1 MSEPI
6 LIDAINA
13 DKARAAGEEDTVLT
27 VPLAQRYG
35 FPPFSV
41 IDRRSGHWQKRK
53 RRWNEIG
60 LTSVKGRDEALLGG
74 YLALHAMNPEQYKT
88 LTATSIFDPCLCEL
102 AYDWFSPPGGTVLDP
117 FAGGSVRGIVASHLG
132 RSYTGIDLRPEQ
144 VAANEDQRHMAVDPQ
159 PVWVCGDSAQVLA
172 EWIHR
177 DRSQPAHDF
186 LFSCPPYF
194 DLEGYSTGEKDL
206 SGMTYEQ
213 FLDVYQRIIRM
224 AVECLKPD
232 RFAAWVISD
241 VRDPKGY
248 YRGLVA
254 DSIKAFE
261 SAGAHLYNDIIITDP
276 VGSVAVRAARP
287 FDSSRKVARLHQHM
301 LVFVK
306 GDPKKAS
313 ADLNIAIEGGGLSS
327 GLPSGDTLF

>member
-13 DKARAAGEEDTVLT
+13 EKARDEEPTVLT

-41 IDRRSGHWQKRK
+41 IDRRSGHWNKRK
-53 RRWNEIG
+53 RRWNDLG
-60 LTSVKGRDEALLGG
+60 LTSMTGRSDALLP
-74 YLALHAMNPEQYKT
+74 YLPLHAMNPEQCKT

-132 RSYTGIDLRPEQ
+132 RPYTGIDLRPEQ
-144 VAANEDQRHMAVDPQ
+144 VEANEAQRHMADPSCP
-159 PVWVCGDSAQVLA
+159 PVWIVGDSMDVLGQA
-172 EWIHR
+172 YVPSVPT
-177 DRSQPAHDF
+177 DGVDF
-186 LFSCPPYF
+186 VFSCPPYF
-194 DLEGYSTGEKDL
+194 DLEGYSTGPQDL
-206 SGMTYEQ
+206 SGMTYTH
-213 FLDVYQRIIRM
+213 FMDVYRHIIDLAVQRLR
-224 AVECLKPD
+224 PD

-248 YRGLVA
+248 YRGLVS
-254 DSIKAFE
+254 DTIRAFE
-261 SAGAHLYNDIIITDP
+261 DAGAHLYNDIIIVDP

-306 GDPKKAS
+306 GDPKRAS
-313 ADLNIAIEGGGLSS
+313 MDLNCAIEGLGHGSL
-327 GLPSGDTLF
+327 LPSGDTLF

>member
-1 MSEPI
+1 VSEPV
-6 LIDAINA
+6 LIDALLA
-13 DKARAAGEEDTVLT
+13 EKERDQEPTVLT

-53 RRWNEIG
+53 RRWNDIG
-60 LTSVKGRDEALLGG
+60 LTSVKGRDDALLGG

-132 RSYTGIDLRPEQ
+132 RPYIGIDLRPEQ
-144 VAANEDQRHMAVDPQ
+144 VAANEEQRHMADPSCP
-159 PVWVCGDSAQVLA
+159 PVWITGDSAEVLA
-172 EWIHR
+172 GE
-177 DRSQPAHDF
+177 PVLVEETGYDF
-186 LFSCPPYF
+186 VFSCPPYF

-206 SGMTYEQ
+206 SGMTYSQ
-213 FLDVYQRIIRM
+213 FLDTYRLIIDL
-224 AVECLKPD
+224 AVQSLKPD

-254 DSIKAFE
+254 DSIRAFE
-261 SAGAHLYNDIIITDP
+261 DAGAHLYNDIIITDP

-313 ADLNIAIEGGGLSS
+313 MDLNCAIEGLDHGSS
-327 GLPSGDTLF
+327 LPSGDTLF